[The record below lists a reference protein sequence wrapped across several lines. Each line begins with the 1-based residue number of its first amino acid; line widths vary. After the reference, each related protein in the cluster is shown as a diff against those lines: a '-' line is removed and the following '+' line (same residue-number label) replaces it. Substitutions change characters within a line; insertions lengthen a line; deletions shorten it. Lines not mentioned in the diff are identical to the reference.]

1 MIWLVALGLGV
12 TAAVTDASSLVAAE
26 VIRAG
31 DRVSAA
37 NATAENGASAD
48 RGEPLLGREVR
59 RTIYA
64 GQPITADNTRAPMIV
79 KRNQVVSIKYISGAL
94 EITTIGRAM
103 GDAGANESVTVLNQD
118 SRQMVQGIVQEDGW
132 VLAQ

>member
-1 MIWLVALGLGV
+1 MITLVALGFGV
-12 TAAVTDASSLVAAE
+12 IAAITDASSLVAAE

-37 NATAENGASAD
+37 NAMTDAGTAAD
-48 RGEPLLGREVR
+48 ADESLLGREVR

-64 GQPITADNTRAPMIV
+64 GQSITTDNTRPPMLV
-79 KRNQVVSIKYISGAL
+79 KRNQIVTLKYINGAL
-94 EITTIGRAM
+94 EITTTGRAL
-103 GDAGANESVTVLNQD
+103 GEAGLSESVSVLNPD
-118 SRQMVQGIVQEDGW
+118 SRQLVQGIVQEGGW

>member
-1 MIWLVALGLGV
+1 MISLVALGFSV
-12 TAAVTDASSLVAAE
+12 IAAVTDASSLVAAE

-37 NATAENGASAD
+37 NAVTDAGSAADAE
-48 RGEPLLGREVR
+48 ETLLGREVR

-64 GQPITADNTRAPMIV
+64 GQSITTDNTRPPMLV
-79 KRNQVVSIKYISGAL
+79 KRNQVVTLKYINGAL
-94 EITTIGRAM
+94 EITTTGRAL
-103 GDAGANESVTVLNQD
+103 GEAGLSETVSVLNPD
-118 SRQMVQGIVQEDGW
+118 SRQLVQGIVQEGGW

>member
-1 MIWLVALGLGV
+1 MITLVALGFGAI
-12 TAAVTDASSLVAAE
+12 AAITDASSLVAAE

-37 NATAENGASAD
+37 NAVTDAGTAAD
-48 RGEPLLGREVR
+48 ADESLLGREVR

-64 GQPITADNTRAPMIV
+64 GQSITTDNTRPPMLV
-79 KRNQVVSIKYISGAL
+79 KRNQIVTLKYINGAL
-94 EITTIGRAM
+94 EITTTGRAL
-103 GDAGANESVTVLNQD
+103 GEAGLSESVSVLNPD
-118 SRQMVQGIVQEDGW
+118 SRQLVQGVVQEGGW

>member
-1 MIWLVALGLGV
+1 MIYLVALGFSV
-12 TAAVTDASSLVAAE
+12 IAAVTDASSLVAAE

-37 NATAENGASAD
+37 NAVTDAGSAADAE
-48 RGEPLLGREVR
+48 EMLLGREVR

-64 GQPITADNTRAPMIV
+64 GQSITADNTRPPMLV
-79 KRNQVVSIKYISGAL
+79 KRNQVVTLKYINGAL
-94 EITTIGRAM
+94 EITTTGRAL
-103 GDAGANESVTVLNQD
+103 GEAGLSETVSVLNPD
-118 SRQMVQGIVQEDGW
+118 SRQLVQGIVQEGGW

>member
-1 MIWLVALGLGV
+1 MIILVALGFGAI
-12 TAAVTDASSLVAAE
+12 TAVTDASSLVAAE

-37 NATAENGASAD
+37 NAVTDSGSAADAEGS
-48 RGEPLLGREVR
+48 LLGREVR

-64 GQPITADNTRAPMIV
+64 GQSITADNTRPPMLV
-79 KRNQVVSIKYISGAL
+79 KRNQVVTLKYINGAL
-94 EITTIGRAM
+94 EITTTGRAL
-103 GDAGANESVTVLNQD
+103 GEAGLSETVSVLNPD
-118 SRQMVQGIVQEDGW
+118 SRQLVQGIVQEGGW

>member
-1 MIWLVALGLGV
+1 MISLVALGFSV
-12 TAAVTDASSLVAAE
+12 IAAVTDASSLVAAE

-37 NATAENGASAD
+37 NAVTDAGSAADAE
-48 RGEPLLGREVR
+48 ETLLGREVR

-64 GQPITADNTRAPMIV
+64 GQSITADNTRPPMLV
-79 KRNQVVSIKYISGAL
+79 KRNQIVTLKYINGAL
-94 EITTIGRAM
+94 EITTTGRAL
-103 GDAGANESVTVLNQD
+103 GEAGLSESVSVLNPD
-118 SRQMVQGIVQEDGW
+118 SRQLVQGIVQEGGW

>member
-1 MIWLVALGLGV
+1 MITLVALGFGAI
-12 TAAVTDASSLVAAE
+12 AAITDASSLVAAE

-37 NATAENGASAD
+37 NAMTDAGTAAD
-48 RGEPLLGREVR
+48 ADESLLGREVR

-64 GQPITADNTRAPMIV
+64 GQSITTDNTRPPMLV
-79 KRNQVVSIKYISGAL
+79 KRNQIVTLKYINGAL
-94 EITTIGRAM
+94 EITTTGRAL
-103 GDAGANESVTVLNQD
+103 GEAGLSESVSVLNPD
-118 SRQMVQGIVQEDGW
+118 SRQLVQGIVQEGGW

>member
-1 MIWLVALGLGV
+1 MITLVALGFGV
-12 TAAVTDASSLVAAE
+12 IAAITDASSLVAAE

-37 NATAENGASAD
+37 NAMTDAGTAAD
-48 RGEPLLGREVR
+48 ADESLLTREVR

-64 GQPITADNTRAPMIV
+64 GQSITADNTRPPMLV
-79 KRNQVVSIKYISGAL
+79 KRNQVVTLKYINGAL
-94 EITTIGRAM
+94 EITTTGRAL
-103 GDAGANESVTVLNQD
+103 GEAGLSESVSVLNPD
-118 SRQMVQGIVQEDGW
+118 SRQLVQGIVQEGGW

>member
-1 MIWLVALGLGV
+1 MITLVALGFGAI
-12 TAAVTDASSLVAAE
+12 AAITDASSLVAAE

-37 NATAENGASAD
+37 NAVTDAGTAAAAD
-48 RGEPLLGREVR
+48 ESLLGREVR

-64 GQPITADNTRAPMIV
+64 GQSITTDNTRPPMLV
-79 KRNQVVSIKYISGAL
+79 KRNQIVTLKYINGAL
-94 EITTIGRAM
+94 EITTTGRAL
-103 GDAGANESVTVLNQD
+103 GEAGLSESVSVLNPD
-118 SRQMVQGIVQEDGW
+118 SRQLVQGVVQEGGW

>member
-1 MIWLVALGLGV
+1 MIILVALGFGAL
-12 TAAVTDASSLVAAE
+12 TAVTDASSLVAAE

-37 NATAENGASAD
+37 NAVTDSGSAADAEES
-48 RGEPLLGREVR
+48 LLGREVR

-64 GQPITADNTRAPMIV
+64 GQSITADNTRPPMLV
-79 KRNQVVSIKYISGAL
+79 KRNQVVTLKYINGAL
-94 EITTIGRAM
+94 EITTTGRAL
-103 GDAGANESVTVLNQD
+103 GEAGLSETVSVLNPD
-118 SRQMVQGIVQEDGW
+118 SRQLVQGIVQEGGW

>member
-1 MIWLVALGLGV
+1 MITLVALGFGAI
-12 TAAVTDASSLVAAE
+12 AAITDASSLVAAE

-37 NATAENGASAD
+37 NAVTDAGTAAD
-48 RGEPLLGREVR
+48 ADESLLGREVR

-64 GQPITADNTRAPMIV
+64 GQSITTDNTRPPMLV
-79 KRNQVVSIKYISGAL
+79 KRNQIVTLKYINGAL
-94 EITTIGRAM
+94 EITTTGRAL
-103 GDAGANESVTVLNQD
+103 GEAGLSESVSVLNPD
-118 SRQMVQGIVQEDGW
+118 SRQLVQGIVQEGGW

>member
-1 MIWLVALGLGV
+1 MITLVALGFGAI
-12 TAAVTDASSLVAAE
+12 AAITDASSLVAAE

-37 NATAENGASAD
+37 NAVTDAGAAAAAD
-48 RGEPLLGREVR
+48 ESLLGREVR

-64 GQPITADNTRAPMIV
+64 GQSITTDNTRPPMLV
-79 KRNQVVSIKYISGAL
+79 KRNQIVTLKYINGAL
-94 EITTIGRAM
+94 EITTTGRAL
-103 GDAGANESVTVLNQD
+103 GEAGLSESVSVLNPD
-118 SRQMVQGIVQEDGW
+118 SRQLVQGIVQEGGW

>member
-1 MIWLVALGLGV
+1 MITLVALGFGV
-12 TAAVTDASSLVAAE
+12 IAAITDASSLVAAE

-37 NATAENGASAD
+37 NAVTDAGTAAD
-48 RGEPLLGREVR
+48 ADESLLGREVR

-64 GQPITADNTRAPMIV
+64 GQSITTDNTRPPMLV
-79 KRNQVVSIKYISGAL
+79 KRNQIVTLKYINGAL
-94 EITTIGRAM
+94 EITTTGRAL
-103 GDAGANESVTVLNQD
+103 GEAGLSESVSVLNPD
-118 SRQMVQGIVQEDGW
+118 SRQLVQGVVQEGGW

>member
-1 MIWLVALGLGV
+1 MIILVALGFGAI
-12 TAAVTDASSLVAAE
+12 TAVTDVSSLVAAE

-37 NATAENGASAD
+37 NAVTDVGSAAD
-48 RGEPLLGREVR
+48 ADESLLGREVR

-64 GQPITADNTRAPMIV
+64 GQSITADNTRPPMLV
-79 KRNQVVSIKYISGAL
+79 KRNQVVTLKYINGAL
-94 EITTIGRAM
+94 EITTTGRAL
-103 GDAGANESVTVLNQD
+103 GEAGLSETVSVLNPD
-118 SRQMVQGIVQEDGW
+118 SRQLVQGIVQEGGW

>member
-1 MIWLVALGLGV
+1 MITLVALGFGV
-12 TAAVTDASSLVAAE
+12 IAAITDASSLVAAE

-37 NATAENGASAD
+37 NAVTDSGTAAD
-48 RGEPLLGREVR
+48 ADESLLGREVR

-64 GQPITADNTRAPMIV
+64 GQSITTDNTRPPMLV
-79 KRNQVVSIKYISGAL
+79 KRNQIVTLKYINGAL
-94 EITTIGRAM
+94 EITTTGRAL
-103 GDAGANESVTVLNQD
+103 GEAGLSESVSVLNPD
-118 SRQMVQGIVQEDGW
+118 SRQLVQGIVQEGGW

>member
-1 MIWLVALGLGV
+1 MITLVALGFGV
-12 TAAVTDASSLVAAE
+12 IAAITDASSLVAAE

-37 NATAENGASAD
+37 NAMTDAGTAAD
-48 RGEPLLGREVR
+48 ADESLLGREVR

-64 GQPITADNTRAPMIV
+64 GQSITTDNTRPPMLV
-79 KRNQVVSIKYISGAL
+79 KRNQIVTLKYISGAL
-94 EITTIGRAM
+94 EITTTGRAL
-103 GDAGANESVTVLNQD
+103 GEAGLSESVSVLNPD
-118 SRQMVQGIVQEDGW
+118 SRQLVQGIVQEGGW

>member
-1 MIWLVALGLGV
+1 MIILVALGFGV
-12 TAAVTDASSLVAAE
+12 ITAVTDASSLVAAE

-37 NATAENGASAD
+37 NAVTDSGSAADAEES
-48 RGEPLLGREVR
+48 LLGREVR

-64 GQPITADNTRAPMIV
+64 GQSITADNTRPPMLV
-79 KRNQVVSIKYISGAL
+79 KRNQVVTLKYINGAL
-94 EITTIGRAM
+94 EITTTGRAL
-103 GDAGANESVTVLNQD
+103 GEAGLSETVSVLNPD
-118 SRQMVQGIVQEDGW
+118 SRQLVQGIVQEGGW

>member
-1 MIWLVALGLGV
+1 MITLVALGFGAI
-12 TAAVTDASSLVAAE
+12 AAITDASSLVAAE

-37 NATAENGASAD
+37 NAVTDAGAAAAAD
-48 RGEPLLGREVR
+48 ESLLGREVR

-64 GQPITADNTRAPMIV
+64 GQSITTDNTRPPMLV
-79 KRNQVVSIKYISGAL
+79 KRNQIVTLKYINGAL
-94 EITTIGRAM
+94 EITTTGRAL
-103 GDAGANESVTVLNQD
+103 GEAGLSESVSVLNPD
-118 SRQMVQGIVQEDGW
+118 SRQLVQGVVQEGGW

>member
-1 MIWLVALGLGV
+1 MITLVALGFGAI
-12 TAAVTDASSLVAAE
+12 AAITDASSLVAAE

-37 NATAENGASAD
+37 NAVTDAGAAAD
-48 RGEPLLGREVR
+48 ADESLLGREVR

-64 GQPITADNTRAPMIV
+64 GQSITTDNTRPPMLV
-79 KRNQVVSIKYISGAL
+79 KRNQIVTLKYINGAL
-94 EITTIGRAM
+94 EITTTGRAL
-103 GDAGANESVTVLNQD
+103 GEAGLSESVSVLNPD
-118 SRQMVQGIVQEDGW
+118 SRQLVQGVVQEGGW

>member
-1 MIWLVALGLGV
+1 MIILVALGFGAI
-12 TAAVTDASSLVAAE
+12 TAVTDASSLVAAE

-37 NATAENGASAD
+37 NAVTDVGSAAD
-48 RGEPLLGREVR
+48 ADESLLGREVR

-64 GQPITADNTRAPMIV
+64 GQSITADNTRPPMLV
-79 KRNQVVSIKYISGAL
+79 KRNQVVTLKYISGAL
-94 EITTIGRAM
+94 EITTTGRAL
-103 GDAGANESVTVLNQD
+103 GEAGLSETVSVLNPD
-118 SRQMVQGIVQEDGW
+118 SRQLVQGIVQEGGW

>member
-1 MIWLVALGLGV
+1 MIILVALGFGAI
-12 TAAVTDASSLVAAE
+12 TAVTDASSLVAAE

-37 NATAENGASAD
+37 NAVTDSGSAADAEES
-48 RGEPLLGREVR
+48 LLGREVR

-64 GQPITADNTRAPMIV
+64 GQSITADNTRPPMLV
-79 KRNQVVSIKYISGAL
+79 KRNQVVTLKYINGAL
-94 EITTIGRAM
+94 EITTTGRAL
-103 GDAGANESVTVLNQD
+103 GEAGLSETVSVLNPD
-118 SRQMVQGIVQEDGW
+118 SRQLVQGIVQEGGW

>member
-1 MIWLVALGLGV
+1 MITLVALGFGV
-12 TAAVTDASSLVAAE
+12 IAAITDASSLVAAE

-37 NATAENGASAD
+37 NAMTDAGTAAD
-48 RGEPLLGREVR
+48 ADESLLGREVR

-64 GQPITADNTRAPMIV
+64 GQSITADNTRPPMLV
-79 KRNQVVSIKYISGAL
+79 KRNQVVTLKYINGAL
-94 EITTIGRAM
+94 EITTTGRAL
-103 GDAGANESVTVLNQD
+103 GEAGLSESVSVLNPD
-118 SRQMVQGIVQEDGW
+118 SRQLVQGIVQEGGW

>member
-1 MIWLVALGLGV
+1 MIILIALGFGAL
-12 TAAVTDASSLVAAE
+12 TAVTDASSLVAAE

-37 NATAENGASAD
+37 NAVTDVGSAAD
-48 RGEPLLGREVR
+48 TGEPLVGREVR

-64 GQPITADNTRAPMIV
+64 GQSITADNTRPPMLV
-79 KRNQVVSIKYISGAL
+79 KRNQVVTLKYIKGAL
-94 EITTIGRAM
+94 EITTTGRAL
-103 GDAGANESVTVLNQD
+103 GEAGLSETVSVLNPD
-118 SRQMVQGIVQEDGW
+118 SRQLVQGIVQEGGW

>member
-1 MIWLVALGLGV
+1 MITLVALGFGV
-12 TAAVTDASSLVAAE
+12 IAAITDASSLVAAE

-37 NATAENGASAD
+37 NAVTDAGTAAD
-48 RGEPLLGREVR
+48 ADESLLGREVR

-64 GQPITADNTRAPMIV
+64 GQSITTDNTRPPMLV
-79 KRNQVVSIKYISGAL
+79 KRNQIVTLKYINGAL
-94 EITTIGRAM
+94 EITTTGRAL
-103 GDAGANESVTVLNQD
+103 GEAGLSESVSVLNPD
-118 SRQMVQGIVQEDGW
+118 SRQLVQGIVQEGGW